1 MEIDGIPVFVF
12 VGLGIG
18 AIAATL
24 MVFKL
29 GVLARELGFQGDADP
44 EGFWPVTRALYSGEG
59 RLHDMGVHRTVWTI
73 RILFL
78 VNALSIFATAVL
90 IYKSEAA

>member
-1 MEIDGIPVFVF
+1 
-12 VGLGIG
+12 
-18 AIAATL
+18 
-24 MVFKL
+24 
-29 GVLARELGFQGDADP
+29 
-44 EGFWPVTRALYSGEG
+44 
-59 RLHDMGVHRTVWTI
+59 MGVHRTVWTI